1 MYGMISEPHTE
12 IILIQSDMQGDVNG
26 DSVLNILDIVIIL
39 NFVLGNDTP
48 TASEFSVADLN
59 NDGLLNI
66 LDIVTLTNLIL
77 EA

>member
-1 MYGMISEPHTE
+1 
-12 IILIQSDMQGDVNG
+12 
-26 DSVLNILDIVIIL
+26 
-39 NFVLGNDTP
+39 LGNDTP